1 VLAGRLRI
9 DPVETTLY
17 SRLHVSGLQVG
28 DDSVDFTVDQRRG
41 GVRVV
46 VDRCPPNI
54 TAEHP
59 S

>member
-1 VLAGRLRI
+1 MI
-9 DPVETTLY
+9 DPVETPLY
-17 SRLHVSGLQVG
+17 SRLHLSGLQVG
-28 DDSVDFTVDQRRG
+28 DGSIDFTVDQRRG

-46 VDRCPPNI
+46 VDRCPPEI